1 MYIML
6 TGPSVALFI
15 NAYGLYDDTW
25 SAYAEGSINIL
36 ITIIVGWKY
45 GLIGILLGKVISL
58 ILFAVIWR
66 PIYLYK
72 RGFKESTWFYW
83 KSIFTHLIILIGC
96 MYINHIVNEYFNWK
110 IQPSIWGILLYAIC
124 ITLPII
130 IVYSSLIWLFAPGA
144 KNLLSRFPI
153 IKQHV

>member
-25 SAYAEGSINIL
+25 SAYTEGIINIM
-36 ITIIVGWKY
+36 ITISIGWKY
-45 GLIGILLGKVISL
+45 GLIGILLGKVVSL

-66 PIYLYK
+66 PTYLYK
-72 RGFKESTWFYW
+72 RGFKEPTGFYW
-83 KSIFTHLIILIGC
+83 KSITIHILILSGC
-96 MYINHIVNEYFNWK
+96 LIVNHMVNK
-110 IQPSIWGILLYAIC
+110 IFDWTIEPTIKGIIHYSIC

-130 IVYSSLIWLFAPGA
+130 LLYSSLIILFAPGA
-144 KNLLSRFPI
+144 KDLLSRLPI
-153 IKQHV
+153 KKAL